1 MFKGAP
7 CLMTTVASQLTF
19 NLDLRAVDLYKSIVS
34 RPVTFASSDQENGAL
49 KISRLADV
57 YSDLQEGV
65 SLGTMYNVDVAIVD
79 VDMSTGWKYVHCNT
93 CRKKTTLIN
102 NRYFCDACRKSVMNP
117 RQVYKLVVR
126 VIDQEEDAVFVL
138 FNDAALAILGL
149 TVDDLM
155 LKSLSEGAGDPNWIH
170 EFLIESLYGTNAVF
184 RIKIDAFNVPPKCER
199 RFTVS
204 KYLGRE
210 IIAVQQQTTTTTI
223 VEGQVIPSNGACNG
237 QHETENV
244 AYAISPLKKLKPTSP
259 LSASQVIP
267 TEPTEYASYEAPT
280 EVLSRF
286 TSAQVE
292 MIDEIS
298 CRSHQSSVTHTT
310 AMSSVV
316 LAADQEVDSYNTI
329 VQEDI
334 PPNGSADKLQHDAV
348 APTVAQTSAPTNL
361 DTLHEDAVVCFDTV
375 PPHDTEAAVT
385 QISTTTNS
393 DTLPHDLTDQKG
405 KPKRR
410 LNKPKKYRT

>member
-1 MFKGAP
+1 MGYCNISDLRPTLTSKWQLCVMVSRAWSTYNPKTDRLLSFDYIISDERLANKFSDDSIRSYGNTTIVVICTSCKVRMFKGAP

-19 NLDLRAVDLYKSIVS
+19 NLDLCAVDLYKSIVS

-93 CRKKTTLIN
+93 CRKKTTLLN

-117 RQVYKLVVR
+117 RKVYKLVVR

-138 FNDAALAILGL
+138 FNDAALAILGI

-155 LKSLSEGAGDPNWIH
+155 LKSLSE
-170 EFLIESLYGTNAVF
+170 
-184 RIKIDAFNVPPKCER
+184 
-199 RFTVS
+199 
-204 KYLGRE
+204 
-210 IIAVQQQTTTTTI
+210 QQTTTTTI

-237 QHETENV
+237 QHETEDV

-280 EVLSRF
+280 E
-286 TSAQVE
+286 
-292 MIDEIS
+292 
-298 CRSHQSSVTHTT
+298 
-310 AMSSVV
+310 VV

>member
-1 MFKGAP
+1 MGYCNISDLRPTLTSKWQLCVMVSRAWSTDDEVSISLWGKLANKFSDDSIRSYGNTTIVVICTSCKVRMFKGAP

-138 FNDAALAILGL
+138 FNDAALAILGI

-155 LKSLSEGAGDPNWIH
+155 LKSLSE
-170 EFLIESLYGTNAVF
+170 
-184 RIKIDAFNVPPKCER
+184 
-199 RFTVS
+199 
-204 KYLGRE
+204 
-210 IIAVQQQTTTTTI
+210 QQTTTTTI

-237 QHETENV
+237 QHETEDV

-267 TEPTEYASYEAPT
+267 TEPTEYASYEAST
-280 EVLSRF
+280 E
-286 TSAQVE
+286 
-292 MIDEIS
+292 
-298 CRSHQSSVTHTT
+298 
-310 AMSSVV
+310 VV

-334 PPNGSADKLQHDAV
+334 PTNGSAEKLQHDVV